1 MKKITLLFVALLAT
15 TFMSAQITL
24 SHSTDVATIEAGVA
38 CGVQGGP
45 TAQNNW
51 WRSYYLPDFPEVTMD
66 FEIRSV
72 EFGVGQ
78 VDLAPSASLIINI
91 YTTDAP
97 FPLGNLTLIGNNSTT
112 VVTAADVGTLIVADL
127 DTPAVVAPGDE
138 VVVELIGLDDD
149 TVAFR
154 IGQNTLGETAPSYL
168 SASDCSID
176 VPTLMAD
183 VGAGFDNDII
193 LNLIGDNVVLGTSD
207 NLAEATSIY
216 PNPTSDVLNV
226 RLPSNVELVSSSVF
240 DVTGKDTGLKLVDGV
255 VNTSNLARGV
265 YILNVKTSVGTLTH
279 KIVKQ

>member
-78 VDLAPSASLIINI
+78 VDLAPSASLIINV

-240 DVTGKDTGLKLVDGV
+240 DVTGKDTGLKLVNGV